1 MIKEHTEGQKESME
15 VIKIFLLKFLN
26 VIVIIKDM
34 MDTAG
39 REYW

>member
-15 VIKIFLLKFLN
+15 VIKIFLLKILN

-34 MDTAG
+34 MDTAS
-39 REYW
+39 REY